1 MEILRARGV
10 EFDVIE
16 YLHHPP
22 DEAQLRRFLELLGC
36 DPREMIHPGSFEELG
51 LDLDDYASADAL
63 VALLLEH
70 PGVMQ
75 RPICVR
81 GDRAVI
87 ARPEERVEE
96 ILD

>member
-1 MEILRARGV
+1 M
-10 EFDVIE
+10 
-16 YLHHPP
+16 HHPP
-22 DEAQLRRFLELLGC
+22 DEPQLRRFLELLGC
-36 DPREMIHPGSFEELG
+36 EPKEMIHPGSFEGLG
-51 LDLDDYASADAL
+51 LDLDDYGTADAL
-63 VALLLEH
+63 VGLLLEH
-70 PGVMQ
+70 PGVMN

>member
-1 MEILRARGV
+1 MV
-10 EFDVIE
+10 
-16 YLHHPP
+16 
-22 DEAQLRRFLELLGC
+22 
-36 DPREMIHPGSFEELG
+36 HPGSFEELG
-51 LDLDDYASADAL
+51 LDLDDYAEADAL
-63 VALLLEH
+63 VGLLLEH

-81 GDRAVI
+81 GGRAVI

>member
-1 MEILRARGV
+1 MH
-10 EFDVIE
+10 D
-16 YLHHPP
+16 PP

-36 DPREMIHPGSFEELG
+36 DPREMIHPGAFEDLD
-51 LDLDDYASADAL
+51 LDLDDYGTADAL
-63 VALLLEH
+63 VGLLLEH
-70 PGVMQ
+70 PGVMN

-87 ARPEERVEE
+87 ARPAERVEE